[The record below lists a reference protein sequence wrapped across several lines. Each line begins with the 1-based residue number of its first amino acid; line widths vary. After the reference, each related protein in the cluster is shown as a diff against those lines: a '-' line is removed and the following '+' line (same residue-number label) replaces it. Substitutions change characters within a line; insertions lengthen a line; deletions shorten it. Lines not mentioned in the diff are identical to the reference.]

1 MKKNMGSTDRIARA
15 AVAVGLVIVAAAV
28 GFGSIGGIIA
38 LVLAAVMAATA
49 AVGSCPAYLPFG
61 INTCRTAARH

>member
-15 AVAVGLVIVAAAV
+15 AVAVGLVIVAAVV

-49 AVGSCPAYLPFG
+49 AVGSCPAYVPFG
-61 INTCRTAARH
+61 ITTCRTAARH

>member
-15 AVAVGLVIVAAAV
+15 VVAVGLVIVAAVV
-28 GFGSIGGIIA
+28 GFGSIGGIVA

>member
-15 AVAVGLVIVAAAV
+15 AVAVGLVIVAAVV
-28 GFGSIGGIIA
+28 GFGTIGGIIA

-49 AVGSCPAYLPFG
+49 AVGVCPAYVPFG
-61 INTCRTAARH
+61 ITTCRTAARH